1 MCAVP
6 SSGKDVHVRSALA
19 GLDGKGGIPMAAYDS
34 PVLTE
39 LGSVADFTRA
49 DELAIDYDGALFHRD
64 VQTPTS

>member
-1 MCAVP
+1 
-6 SSGKDVHVRSALA
+6 
-19 GLDGKGGIPMAAYDS
+19 MAAYDS